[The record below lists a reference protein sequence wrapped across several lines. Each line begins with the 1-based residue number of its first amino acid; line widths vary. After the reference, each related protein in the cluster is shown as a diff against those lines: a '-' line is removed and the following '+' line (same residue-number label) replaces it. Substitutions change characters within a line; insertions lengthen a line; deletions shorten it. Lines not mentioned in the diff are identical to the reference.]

1 MGSGYGGKY
10 KNTYGY
16 REHLKTETVFYV
28 KEGEIPYG
36 VARTT
41 IEENAKLVKEKY
53 GLDENGMFCQSTKRA
68 QVYKSKTPVED
79 SIEFYEKLGTGGKK
93 EELPNGHGTRTT
105 LSDKTVIT
113 HRIIT
118 STPDSPAVDIN
129 IQSPS
134 FIKSQKIHFVLERE

>member
-10 KNTYGY
+10 ENTYGY
-16 REHLKTETVFYV
+16 REHLKTETVSYV
-28 KEGEIPYG
+28 KESATSYC
-36 VARTT
+36 ASRTT
-41 IEENAKLVKEKY
+41 IDENARLVQEKY
-53 GLDENGMFCQSTKRA
+53 GLDENGMFCQTTKRA

-79 SIEFYEKLGTGGKK
+79 SIDFYEKLGTGGKK
-93 EELPNGHGTRTT
+93 EELPNGHGTRTI

-129 IQSPS
+129 INSTA
-134 FIKSQKIHFVLERE
+134 FIKSQKIHFVFESE